1 MLATAATVIY
11 SEDFIQLQEAGETRA
26 IFTCLSSYYL
36 RENSFLSA
44 PSEDLQLQLWTELGH
59 MPTCG
64 RKMLGTINSPLPPSA
79 TCHSPRVRGSLP
91 CPHPRETKPRW
102 GQGHSEVGLGPAET
116 AALGV
121 VLLWSWG
128 RAGLLRF
135 PLRPVWVTQTSFL
148 LF

>member
-59 MPTCG
+59 MPTCSYNDSCESQDLS
-64 RKMLGTINSPLPPSA
+64 RRMKLA
-79 TCHSPRVRGSLP
+79 
-91 CPHPRETKPRW
+91 
-102 GQGHSEVGLGPAET
+102 
-116 AALGV
+116 
-121 VLLWSWG
+121 
-128 RAGLLRF
+128 
-135 PLRPVWVTQTSFL
+135 
-148 LF
+148 